1 VRSKLSCLQ
10 CSADNVNGSC
20 LTGSRTL
27 WVFSIH
33 PWRRTPWVLGVLG
46 EGSEGLS
53 GRRLAGQ
60 SRQQSASSGLVR
72 RLLNRYRNRILD
84 L

>member
-1 VRSKLSCLQ
+1 MVE
-10 CSADNVNGSC
+10 
-20 LTGSRTL
+20 
-27 WVFSIH
+27 
-33 PWRRTPWVLGVLG
+33 VLG
-46 EGSEGLS
+46 EGSESEGLS

>member
-1 VRSKLSCLQ
+1 
-10 CSADNVNGSC
+10 
-20 LTGSRTL
+20 
-27 WVFSIH
+27 
-33 PWRRTPWVLGVLG
+33 VLG

-72 RLLNRYRNRILD
+72 RLLNRYQLNCSYIRKNRT
-84 L
+84 

>member
-1 VRSKLSCLQ
+1 MPVR
-10 CSADNVNGSC
+10 VTVVGS
-20 LTGSRTL
+20 GSSLETDTL
-27 WVFSIH
+27 GG
-33 PWRRTPWVLGVLG
+33 RGVG
-46 EGSEGLS
+46 EGTEGLS